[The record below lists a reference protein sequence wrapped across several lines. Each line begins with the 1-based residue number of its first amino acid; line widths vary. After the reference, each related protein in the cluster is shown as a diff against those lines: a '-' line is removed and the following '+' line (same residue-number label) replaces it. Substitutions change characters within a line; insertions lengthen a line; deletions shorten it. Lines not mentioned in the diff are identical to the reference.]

1 MEIKNESQLIESAN
15 LIESET
21 DRVNYVLNY
30 LLQNTHYDYA
40 YLIAGGYMQGSI
52 SNIKTNEDDGKP
64 ILRNNLLSAGKI
76 NIEINGEEKE
86 LSDAFCQ
93 SYDIAEGKSELFDKV
108 VALEEKN
115 SGNKSEFLMCT
126 YDVLLEELLKHLDNQ
141 ELASQEMVRLVQQ
154 IDGQMK
160 VGRIVGNNYISSD
173 IKKVLLTF
181 LVNRNKY
188 FPPLIEDGIIKRG
201 VCQHFADYLE
211 ELFPK
216 IGINAVRIDGI
227 SEMGHAW
234 IAAVV
239 DGELKSI
246 DLTRAI
252 FIKDGFRGIP
262 QEQKSSDWLLADFED
277 TFKMQS
283 TRKITGIGCKKEPN
297 ENGERESFELPV
309 AIDGTNFDKKMITDL
324 VVEQCKKG
332 NNKSI

>member
-1 MEIKNESQLIESAN
+1 MEIKTESQLIESAN

-30 LLQNTHYDYA
+30 LLQNAHYDYA

-64 ILRNNLLSAGKI
+64 ILRDNLLSAGKI
-76 NIEINGEEKE
+76 NIEINGEKKE
-86 LSDAFCQ
+86 LSDAYCL

-141 ELASQEMVRLVQQ
+141 ELASQEMVRLVKQ
-154 IDGQMK
+154 IDAQMK
-160 VGRIVGNNYISSD
+160 VGRIIGNNYISSD

-211 ELFPK
+211 GLLPK

-234 IAAVV
+234 IAAIV

-246 DLTRAI
+246 DLTRAL

-324 VVEQCKKG
+324 VIEQCKKV
-332 NNKSI
+332 NNKSL